1 MSDPKNQP
9 QKIKAVAGGQIKW
22 IVTIKQW
29 IHQGFTYLDKT
40 ERFYRII
47 WELIPIIILSLVFIK
62 LCNISIIYSL
72 IIAIIITHTL
82 NWIFNYNFWTCIDF
96 TFPSVSNPGN
106 KATIEYLSQM
116 QKRMEKYDVI
126 TGCMLYGS
134 ISRKVWHNK
143 SDLDMRIIGKPGIV
157 NGFKIYL
164 ITFKERL
171 IAVKNKQPLDLY
183 MADSIKFLNKMRDDE
198 FPIFL
203 KANDERLIQRYKKC
217 IITNFDQV
225 TDLNKLS

>member
-1 MSDPKNQP
+1 
-9 QKIKAVAGGQIKW
+9 
-22 IVTIKQW
+22 
-29 IHQGFTYLDKT
+29 
-40 ERFYRII
+40 
-47 WELIPIIILSLVFIK
+47 
-62 LCNISIIYSL
+62 
-72 IIAIIITHTL
+72 
-82 NWIFNYNFWTCIDF
+82 
-96 TFPSVSNPGN
+96 
-106 KATIEYLSQM
+106 
-116 QKRMEKYDVI
+116 
-126 TGCMLYGS
+126 
-134 ISRKVWHNK
+134 
-143 SDLDMRIIGKPGIV
+143 MRIIGKPGIV

-198 FPIFL
+198 SPIFL